1 MGLQDIILA
10 PIYFAI
16 LCGIFSIL
24 RRSYTNKIN
33 RKYFLQALQAKFAG
47 AIALGLIYY
56 YYYDGGD
63 TTLYFELA
71 NYITRS
77 FYEAPTAFFQIVF
90 GPIDPNNTYLSPHV
104 GPNMF
109 YWKRD
114 VETFFFIRIIV
125 ICNIISFNTYSVSA
139 MLLATFSFI
148 GSWAVYLVFIDVY
161 PKFTKQ
167 LVWSILFIP
176 SVVFWGAGMM
186 KDSITLGAIGLV
198 FYGFYHLLVKK
209 KKSISKASIALGLGL
224 FVIISVRVHYLYCL
238 LPALMLWVYLKFREN
253 IKSRSLK
260 VIATPFLIAIGL
272 VLGYFA
278 STKLTE
284 ESAYNI
290 DNLATKTKITSSYL
304 QDVGKGSAYNIG
316 EYDGTLV
323 GMARLFPQAV
333 GTALFRP
340 FLWEARNPVSLI
352 ASLESTLFLFLTL
365 RLLYKIKFRR
375 LIKIIFE
382 EHLVFVSLAFAVA
395 FSFSVGIASG
405 NFGTLVRYKI
415 QMMPFYLSA
424 LVIIT
429 NLTRKVKKQTVI
441 VQRQTP
447 ILSEQKPF
455 NPNEITKPM
464 E

>member
-1 MGLQDIILA
+1 MGLQDLILA

-16 LCGIFSIL
+16 LYGLFSAF
-24 RRSYTNKIN
+24 RRNYTNKLN
-33 RKYFLQALQAKFAG
+33 RNYFLQALQAKFAG

-71 NYITRS
+71 RYIRRS
-77 FYEAPTAFFQIVF
+77 FYESPATFFRIVF
-90 GPIDPNNTYLSPHV
+90 GPMDPYDGSLTPYV
-104 GPNMF
+104 GANMF
-109 YWKRD
+109 YAKRD
-114 VETFFFIRIIV
+114 AETFFFIRIIS
-125 ICNIISFNTYSVSA
+125 ICNLISFDTYSVSA

-161 PKFTKQ
+161 PNLTKP
-167 LVWSILFIP
+167 LGWSILFIP
-176 SVVFWGAGMM
+176 SVVFWGSGMM
-186 KDSITLGAIGLV
+186 KDSITLGSIGLV
-198 FYGFYHLLVKK
+198 FYGFYHVFVKK
-209 KKSISKASIALGLGL
+209 KKSISKGGIALAFGL
-224 FVIISVRVHYLYCL
+224 FVIISVRAHYLYCL
-238 LPALMLWVYLKFREN
+238 IPALMLWVYLKFREN
-253 IKSRSLK
+253 IKSKALK
-260 VIATPFLIAIGL
+260 IIATPFLIVIGL
-272 VLGYFA
+272 VLGYFT
-278 STKLTE
+278 SIKLNE

-290 DNLATKTKITSSYL
+290 DNLATKTKVTSSYL

-316 EYDGTLV
+316 EYDGTIS
-323 GMARLFPQAV
+323 GMVRLFPQAV

-365 RLLYKIKFRR
+365 RLFYKVKFRR
-375 LIKIIFE
+375 LIRIVFA

-441 VQRQTP
+441 VQRQRIMPPEPPTA
-447 ILSEQKPF
+447 EEAEKPV
-455 NPNEITKPM
+455 E
-464 E
+464 